1 MNKKQKTILE
11 RGDYV
16 TDYVANGSFKSLKDN
31 VTYNKNKDYAILL
44 RLVDYTKGFNGP
56 FTYVDKHSY
65 DFLKKSSVQPGD
77 IIISNV
83 GENVGTVFKAPDL
96 GQPMTLGP
104 NSILV
109 RMGNEDAAFW
119 YYWFNSSEGQFKLKS
134 IVSSSAQPKFNKTS
148 FRELTVPDV
157 SILQQRKVASVLSA
171 LDDKIELN
179 RKINAELE
187 QMALTLYDYWF
198 VQFDF
203 PDASGKP
210 YKSSGGA
217 MKFSPELNR
226 EIPTGWSVASLSEIS
241 EIYQPKIL
249 SAKDLSSDGEYPVHG
264 SNGIIGRY
272 HSYNHDQS
280 EVVVSCRGDCGNIHR
295 TPPKTWITGNA
306 MVFKPRSEL
315 KMHNEF
321 LYQALRY
328 VGLKQIST
336 GSVQGQITR
345 TNVEGLGVVLPDEKT
360 LSVFNAFAEPIVA
373 KKLLNNE
380 ESQNLAHLR
389 DWLLP
394 MLMNGQVRV
403 E

>member
-179 RKINAELE
+179 RKINIELE
-187 QMALTLYDYWF
+187 QMARTLYDYWF

-203 PDASGKP
+203 PDANGKP
-210 YKSSGGA
+210 YKSSGGQMA
-217 MKFSPELNR
+217 YNDQLKRN
-226 EIPTGWSVASLSEIS
+226 IPAGWSAVKLNDFT
-241 EIYQPKIL
+241 KIV
-249 SAKDLSSDGEYPVHG
+249 SGFPFKSSTYIED
-264 SNGIIGRY
+264 GRY
-272 HSYNHDQS
+272 KVITIKNVKSGELDSSGADTIDDVPKNLPDNCRLD
-280 EVVVSCRGDCGNIHR
+280 VGDLLVSL
-295 TPPKTWITGNA
+295 TGN
-306 MVFKPRSEL
+306 
-315 KMHNEF
+315 
-321 LYQALRY
+321 
-328 VGLKQIST
+328 VG
-336 GSVQGQITR
+336 R
-345 TNVEGLGVVLPDEKT
+345 M
-360 LSVFNAFAEPIVA
+360 AFVTEYDL
-373 KKLLNNE
+373 LLN
-380 ESQNLAHLR
+380 Q
-389 DWLLP
+389 
-394 MLMNGQVRV
+394 RV
-403 E
+403 GKL

>member
-1 MNKKQKTILE
+1 M
-11 RGDYV
+11 
-16 TDYVANGSFKSLKDN
+16 TDYIKASEYCESVFDGTHDTPSPSKEGKPLLTSKNILGGRLDLSGAYNISLSDYQKIQKRSAVSQWDVLFSMIGSVGEVYLETSEI
-31 VTYNKNKDYAILL
+31 VDYAI
-44 RLVDYTKGFNGP
+44 K
-56 FTYVDKHSY
+56 
-65 DFLKKSSVQPGD
+65 
-77 IIISNV
+77 NV
-83 GENVGTVFKAPDL
+83 GVFSTKDEHKARWLYLYLTSPYAKKTIENYMTGAVQKFL
-96 GQPMTLGP
+96 GLGVLRDFP
-104 NSILV
+104 VLPYDETKRPIINL
-109 RMGNEDAAFW
+109 
-119 YYWFNSSEGQFKLKS
+119 
-134 IVSSSAQPKFNKTS
+134 VSS
-148 FRELTVPDV
+148 
-157 SILQQRKVASVLSA
+157 I
-171 LDDKIELN
+171 DDKIELN

-187 QMALTLYDYWF
+187 QMARTLYDYWF

-203 PDASGKP
+203 PDANGKP

-226 EIPTGWSVASLSEIS
+226 EIPAGWRIASLYEIS

-249 SAKDLSSDGEYPVHG
+249 SAKDLSSDGEYPVYG

-321 LYQALRY
+321 LCQALRY

-360 LSVFNAFAEPIVA
+360 LSVFNSFAEPIVA

-380 ESQNLAHLR
+380 ESQKLAELR

-394 MLMNGQVRV
+394 MLMNGQVKV
-403 E
+403 V